1 MSYSSLTKTN
11 PRQFEVEILGHRR
24 PSLGEV
30 FEIEVGP
37 RRVRIE
43 VQCMDKAGPIA
54 LVEKTDG
61 GGAASPGCRSR
72 VISDRKE
79 APPDVGTSEHERN
92 WEDFQMTQEIAAIDR
107 EEYDDIGDREGLWR
121 PVLDEALD
129 QVDPAS
135 DPSFDSDWDD

>member
-1 MSYSSLTKTN
+1 MGYSSLTKTN

-37 RRVRIE
+37 HRVRIE

-61 GGAASPGCRSR
+61 GGACSAGTRSR

-79 APPDVGTSEHERN
+79 APPDVGMSEHERN
-92 WEDFQMTQEIAAIDR
+92 WEDFQMVQEQAAIDR
-107 EEYDDIGDREGLWR
+107 EENLDLELDYPKD
-121 PVLDEALD
+121 VLEDALD